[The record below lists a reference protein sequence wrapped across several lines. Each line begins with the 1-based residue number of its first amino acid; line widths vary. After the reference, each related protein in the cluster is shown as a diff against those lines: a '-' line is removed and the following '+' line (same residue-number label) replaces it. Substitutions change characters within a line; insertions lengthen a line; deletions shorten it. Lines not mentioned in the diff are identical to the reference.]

1 MAQGALR
8 ALTDTARVA
17 YADTKANE
25 YAKQN
30 AANSIGSSYCGTK
43 TKSDSATTLGKKT
56 VNIYTTT
63 LANNDK
69 YKNTLNYQAGYF
81 GMSVAMIA
89 VSASLEGGSTLS
101 KAEILKQNKIA
112 GTAAEKLAAQQLL
125 DDGYNIIG
133 SQVSVRTSGGRR
145 IIDHLVLDSA
155 GDMMAIEVKS
165 GNAVR
170 SNAQLFKDMLLETE
184 GGVLTGKNVGE
195 LSGQFIQIPTREM
208 RIPR

>member
-1 MAQGALR
+1 MY
-8 ALTDTARVA
+8 V
-17 YADTKANE
+17 K
-25 YAKQN
+25 
-30 AANSIGSSYCGTK
+30 
-43 TKSDSATTLGKKT
+43 
-56 VNIYTTT
+56 
-63 LANNDK
+63 
-69 YKNTLNYQAGYF
+69 
-81 GMSVAMIA
+81 
-89 VSASLEGGSTLS
+89 GGSTLS

-145 IIDHLVLDSA
+145 IIDHLVLDPA

-170 SNAQLFKDMLLETE
+170 SNAQRFKDMLLETE
-184 GGVLTGKNVGE
+184 GGVLTGKNAGE

-208 RIPR
+208 RMPR